1 VSEKVII
8 TVSLGVLGFVMGFI
22 AQRSRMCFIGGFRD
36 FLLVRDKDLLTGL
49 ITFIVTIWAL
59 SSILY
64 STGFLHRGMPEYGE
78 GLVRETIDYTGLSI
92 SRFREGS
99 QGSWIQWQS
108 FTSILRGRFIYVSLT
123 GGIVIGL
130 GSTLAGGCV
139 LRQHVLF
146 AQGNRDALFFIF
158 GLYCA
163 VLVYYGIF
171 YSFVVR
177 LY

>member
-1 VSEKVII
+1 MSEKVII
-8 TVSLGVLGFVMGFI
+8 TVSLGVLGFIIGFI

-49 ITFIVTIWAL
+49 ITFIVTIWVL

-78 GLVRETIDYTGLSI
+78 GLLRETIDYTGLSI
-92 SRFREGS
+92 SRFREA
-99 QGSWIQWQS
+99 QGSWIKWQG
-108 FTSILRGRFIYVSLT
+108 FTSALRGMFLYVTLA

-130 GSTLAGGCV
+130 VTTLAGGCV

-146 AQGNRDALFFIF
+146 AQGSKDALFFIL
-158 GLYCA
+158 GLYFA
-163 VLVYYGIF
+163 VLFYYGIF
-171 YSFVVR
+171 HRFVVR